1 MDIDALL
8 KARDE
13 ILAIAQRHGASN
25 VRVFGSVARG
35 EAGPDSDVDILVD
48 LELGRSLLDH
58 AQLQIDLEALL
69 GRKVDVVA
77 ARGHSPRPGR
87 APLREETVTPYR
99 GTTIPARSRH
109 RGL

>member
-58 AQLQIDLEALL
+58 AQLQIDLEDLL
-69 GRKVDVVA
+69 GRNVDVLP
-77 ARGHSPRPGR
+77 S
-87 APLREETVTPYR
+87 
-99 GTTIPARSRH
+99 
-109 RGL
+109 RGLRPHLRDRVLKEAIPL

>member
-13 ILAIAQRHGASN
+13 ILAIAQCHGASN
-25 VRVFGSVARG
+25 VRVLGSVARG

-58 AQLQIDLEALL
+58 AQLQIDL
-69 GRKVDVVA
+69 GPPHR
-77 ARGHSPRPGR
+77 RCSRFPGR
-87 APLREETVTPYR
+87 YDASSSRSTCRMASNEER
-99 GTTIPARSRH
+99 W
-109 RGL
+109 

>member
-8 KARDE
+8 KTYRGD
-13 ILAIAQRHGASN
+13 ILAIAHHHGASN

-69 GRKVDVVA
+69 GRKVDVVS
-77 ARGHSPRPGR
+77 ARGLRPHLRGR
-87 APLREETVTPYR
+87 VLREA
-99 GTTIPARSRH
+99 IP
-109 RGL
+109 L

>member
-13 ILAIAQRHGASN
+13 ISVIAQRHGASN

-35 EAGPDSDVDILVD
+35 EAGPGSDVDILVD
-48 LELGRSLLDH
+48 LELGRSLFDH

-69 GRKVDVVA
+69 GRKVDVVT
-77 ARGHSPRPGR
+77 
-87 APLREETVTPYR
+87 E
-99 GTTIPARSRH
+99 
-109 RGL
+109 RGLRPHIRERILQEAVRL